1 MIYLIYHNGGGLK
14 IDEFKTYADL
24 AMYIK
29 AYPPLQYI
37 VMNGEYIESNL

>member
-14 IDEFKTYADL
+14 IDMFKTYADL
-24 AMYIK
+24 KMYIK
-29 AYPPLQYI
+29 AYQPLQYV